1 MPVFRV
7 RLKVAPGI
15 KHKPHRTSM
24 KKVDEHSQVPA
35 NSFLSR
41 GKVRMG
47 ALKIK
52 VCGMRDPENVSGV
65 VAALPDF
72 LGFIFYPKS
81 KRFVGFVPSPEI
93 LGAVKD
99 SVKKVG
105 VFVDET
111 PEKVLE
117 IYQNWKLSAIQLHG
131 HETPEYC
138 RQIRNSGIVVFKAF
152 SVDES
157 FDFATLEAY
166 SKVCDYFLFDT
177 KGQLP
182 GGTGQKFNWQLLGN
196 YKGDIPFF
204 LSGGIGADDLE
215 AIRHFSHPRWCGI
228 DINSGFEISPA
239 LKDVEK
245 VKSFISEIKRKE

>member
-1 MPVFRV
+1 MY
-7 RLKVAPGI
+7 
-15 KHKPHRTSM
+15 
-24 KKVDEHSQVPA
+24 D
-35 NSFLSR
+35 
-41 GKVRMG
+41 
-47 ALKIK
+47 LKIK
-52 VCGMRDPENVSGV
+52 VCGMRDPENISGV

-81 KRFVGFVPSPEI
+81 KRFVGFEPLSEVLGNVP
-93 LGAVKD
+93 D

-117 IYQNWKLSAIQLHG
+117 IYQNWKLDVVQLHG
-131 HETPEYC
+131 NETPEYC
-138 RQIRNSGIVVFKAF
+138 QQIQNSGITVFKAF

-157 FDFATLEAY
+157 FDFATLEVY
-166 SKVCDYFLFDT
+166 SEVCDYFLFDT

-182 GGTGQKFNWQLLGN
+182 GGTGQKFNWQLLKN
-196 YKGDIPFF
+196 YKGLVSFF
-204 LSGGIGADDLE
+204 LSGGIGPDDLE
-215 AIRHFSHPRWCGI
+215 AIKGFYHPKLFGI

-245 VKSFISEIKRKE
+245 VYAFIKKVSEINAKTESREEKNI